1 MQTAHSPANRP
12 TDRARERALLFVA
25 GRAVLLYKVVASKVA
40 LKVVFNGRAGWLG
53 LGVENLV
60 GGHGGMLGAPAVL
73 ALLESADAA
82 PEDNFVANIGT
93 RLAQR
98 TPTQPAHAA

>member
-1 MQTAHSPANRP
+1 MATERTLCIIKPDAVEKNTA
-12 TDRARERALLFVA
+12 
-25 GRAVLLYKVVASKVA
+25 G
-40 LKVVFNGRAGWLG
+40 
-53 LGVENLV
+53 
-60 GGHGGMLGAPAVL
+60 AVL

-82 PEDNFVANIGT
+82 PEDNFVANIGM